1 MSKFNELLQQYVN
14 MSYDE
19 LVDMANNNLHDLF
32 PALEKF
38 FEDYPGEDPTTQIVV
53 MLLANCLGA
62 DNKLTALE
70 CKFVNEI
77 LEANHSYETLCDMIV
92 THCNSDA
99 EEVLDKLVDTLDK
112 RTSAIFLSFAL
123 CLLAVDETISRDEV
137 AFFTRLM
144 D

>member
-1 MSKFNELLQQYVN
+1 MSKFNTLLQNYVN

-19 LVDMANNNLHDLF
+19 LVDMANENLHDLF

-38 FEDYPGEDPTTQIVV
+38 FKDFPGEDPTTQIVV

-62 DNKLTALE
+62 DSKLTALE

-77 LEANHSYETLCDMIV
+77 LNANHSYDTLKDLIAM
-92 THCNSDA
+92 HCNDDA
-99 EEVLDKLVDTLDK
+99 EEVLDNLVDALD
-112 RTSAIFLSFAL
+112 RSATSSLLSFCL

>member
-1 MSKFNELLQQYVN
+1 MSKFNDLLQGYVN

-19 LVDMANNNLHDLF
+19 LVSMADQNLHDIF
-32 PALEKF
+32 PALEEF
-38 FEDYPGEDPTTQIVV
+38 FKDFPGEDPTTEIVI

-62 DNKLTALE
+62 DNKLSALE

-77 LEANHSYETLCDMIV
+77 LHANHSYDALSTMVEV
-92 THCNSDA
+92 HCNSDA
-99 EEVLDKLVDTLDK
+99 EEILDNMIDALNA
-112 RTSAIFLSFAL
+112 SATAAVLSFCL

>member
-1 MSKFNELLQQYVN
+1 MSKFNTLLQKYVN

-19 LVDMANNNLHDLF
+19 LVNTANENLHELF

-38 FEDYPGEDPTTQIVV
+38 FEDFPGEDPTTHIVV

-62 DNKLTALE
+62 DNQLTALE
-70 CKFVNEI
+70 CKFVNQI
-77 LEANHSYETLCDMIV
+77 LNANHSYDTLKTLIA
-92 THCNSDA
+92 THCNDEA
-99 EEVLDKLVDTLDK
+99 EEVLDHLVDALDG
-112 RTSAIFLSFAL
+112 SATANLLSFCL

>member
-1 MSKFNELLQQYVN
+1 MSKFETLLQNYVN
-14 MSYDE
+14 MSYDD
-19 LVDMANNNLHDLF
+19 LVDMANENLHDLF

-38 FEDYPGEDPTTQIVV
+38 FEDFPGEDPTTQIVV

-77 LEANHSYETLCDMIV
+77 LQANHSYDTLEGLIAM
-92 THCNSDA
+92 HCNNDA
-99 EEVLDKLVDTLDK
+99 EEVLDNLVDSLDSSA
-112 RTSAIFLSFAL
+112 TSNLLSFCL

>member
-1 MSKFNELLQQYVN
+1 MSKFNTLLQNYVN

-19 LVDMANNNLHDLF
+19 LVDMANENLHDLF

-38 FEDYPGEDPTTQIVV
+38 FEDFPGEDPTTQIVV

-77 LEANHSYETLCDMIV
+77 LNANHSYDTLEGLIAM
-92 THCNSDA
+92 HCNDDA
-99 EEVLDKLVDTLDK
+99 EEVLDNLVDALDSSA
-112 RTSAIFLSFAL
+112 TSSLLSFCL

>member
-1 MSKFNELLQQYVN
+1 MSKFNTLLQKYVN

-19 LVDMANNNLHDLF
+19 LVNTANENLHELF

-38 FEDYPGEDPTTQIVV
+38 FKDFPGEDPTTHIVV

-62 DNKLTALE
+62 DNQLTALE
-70 CKFVNEI
+70 CKFVNQI
-77 LEANHSYETLCDMIV
+77 LNANHSYDTLKSLIAM
-92 THCNSDA
+92 HCNAEA
-99 EEVLDKLVDTLDK
+99 EEVLDHLVDALD
-112 RTSAIFLSFAL
+112 RSATANLLSFCL